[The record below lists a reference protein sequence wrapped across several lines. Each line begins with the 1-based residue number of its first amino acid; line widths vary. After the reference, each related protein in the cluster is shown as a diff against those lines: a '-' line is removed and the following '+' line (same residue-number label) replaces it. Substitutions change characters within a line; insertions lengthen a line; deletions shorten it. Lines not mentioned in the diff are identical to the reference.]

1 MENKFKIQ
9 LGNRELSIE
18 ISDLAEQAN
27 ANVFVKYGDT
37 LVMATC
43 VMSKQDASGF
53 DFFPLTVDY
62 EERYYA
68 AGKIRGPRY
77 IKRETRPSDK
87 AICNARLIDR
97 AIRPLFPE
105 NLKREVQVVLTIL
118 SWDGENDPDIL
129 GLIAASTALS
139 VSDIPWA
146 GPVSVVRIGYKDKKF
161 MLNPSYAEREKN
173 DLEIVFAGVLDKE
186 ELLINMIES
195 SANEVKEDIVLEAF
209 EFAKNFLKET
219 LVFQKKVAEEAGKRK
234 ELIVSPN
241 PDSELEREI
250 KKFLGDKLEKA
261 IYQKGKS
268 DRVSE
273 LESLKEGLS
282 SFIAESYPNEDKVK
296 YALNFFDKET
306 GRLTH
311 ENILKKEKRP
321 DGRKLDQLRDISC
334 QAGILPRTHGSG
346 LFCRGE
352 TKALSI
358 LTLGAP
364 DDRQLL
370 EGMDIVGMKRF
381 MHHYNFP
388 PYSIG
393 EIKPMRGPGRREIGH
408 GMLAEKAL
416 FPLIPNADEF
426 PYTMRIVTE
435 ILSSNGSTSMASV
448 SSSSLALM
456 DAGVPIKRPAAGI
469 AVGLIYE
476 NNKNYKVLTDIQ
488 GPEDHHGDM
497 DFKVAGT
504 KKGITS
510 IQMDV
515 KIRGITRDIL
525 KEALERGQKARLQI
539 LEKIEGILPKPREKL
554 SQYAPRIATLRID
567 PEKIRE
573 VVGPG
578 GRIINE
584 IIGETGVAID
594 IQPSGL
600 IYVIADKEE
609 AVEKAVEWI
618 KNITREVKVGEV
630 FQGKVKRILNFGA
643 FVEILPGQEGLVHI
657 SQLSDHRVNR
667 VEDVVKIGDIIP
679 VKVISIDEQGRIN
692 LSLKGV
698 QNKRY

>member
-18 ISDLAEQAN
+18 VSDLAEQAN
-27 ANVFVKYGDT
+27 GNVFVRYGDT

-43 VMSKQDASGF
+43 VMSKQDAGGF

-105 NLKREVQVVLTIL
+105 NFKREVQVVLTIL

-139 VSDIPWA
+139 ISDIPWS
-146 GPVSVVRIGYKDKKF
+146 GPVSAVRIGYKDKQF
-161 MLNPSYAEREKN
+161 ILNPSYAEREKN
-173 DLEIVFAGVLDKE
+173 DLEIVFAGVLEEE
-186 ELLINMIES
+186 ELLINMVES
-195 SANEVKEDIVLEAF
+195 SANEVKEAIVLEAF

-219 LVFQKKVAEEAGKRK
+219 LVFQEKVAQELGKRK
-234 ELIVSPN
+234 ELIASLSP
-241 PDSELEREI
+241 DAELEKEI

-261 IYQKGKS
+261 IYQKGKA
-268 DRVSE
+268 DRVSGVE
-273 LESLKEGLS
+273 NLKEELS
-282 SFIAESYPNEDKVK
+282 VFIAGGYPDENKIR

-306 GRLTH
+306 EKLVH
-311 ENILKKEKRP
+311 ENILRQERRP

-358 LTLGAP
+358 LTLGVP
-364 DDRQLL
+364 GDQQLL

-388 PYSIG
+388 PYSTG

-408 GMLAEKAL
+408 GVLAEKAL
-416 FPLIPNADEF
+416 LPLIPNADEF

-435 ILSSNGSTSMASV
+435 ILSSNGSSSMASV

-456 DAGVPIKRPAAGI
+456 DAGVPIKRPAAGVAI
-469 AVGLIYE
+469 GLMFGD
-476 NNKNYKVLTDIQ
+476 NKNYKILTDIQ

-497 DFKVAGT
+497 DFKVTGT
-504 KKGITS
+504 ENGITAV
-510 IQMDV
+510 QMDV
-515 KIRGITRDIL
+515 KIRGITKGIL

-539 LEKIEGILPKPREKL
+539 LEKMKEILAKPRENL
-554 SQYAPRIATLRID
+554 SPFAPRIATLQIN

-584 IIGETGVAID
+584 IIGETGVDID

-600 IYVIADKEE
+600 IYVTADKEE
-609 AVEKAVEWI
+609 AVEKAIEWI

-630 FQGKVKRILNFGA
+630 FQGRVKRILNFGA

-657 SQLSDHRVNR
+657 SQLSTYRVNR
-667 VEDVVKIGDIIP
+667 VEDVVKVGDMIP

-692 LSLKGV
+692 LSLKEV
-698 QNKRY
+698 QNKRD